1 MTPGRET
8 VCSIAY
14 TPLGGQVSDV
24 RARLAE
30 GRCRLSRE
38 AIHTL
43 SPKGGRDMKR
53 MPLLALC
60 VAVSLG
66 VVVTSFAV
74 ELEDPKKAPAGYV
87 KVAKKGDKQEL
98 VFDTTT
104 LSYSPARLNQVL
116 SAYDRV
122 AEAR

>member
-1 MTPGRET
+1 
-8 VCSIAY
+8 
-14 TPLGGQVSDV
+14 
-24 RARLAE
+24 
-30 GRCRLSRE
+30 
-38 AIHTL
+38 
-43 SPKGGRDMKR
+43 

-74 ELEDPKKAPAGYV
+74 ELEDPKKAPAGCV
-87 KVAKKGDKQEL
+87 KVVKKGDKQDL